1 MTAEDAIRYLDFRAR
16 ECRDK
21 EAHEALCLLLPALLK
36 VFNLPEMDSVEA
48 EAVRF
53 DLRRSLCDH
62 DGLSRKPT
70 VQTGF

>member
-1 MTAEDAIRYLDFRAR
+1 
-16 ECRDK
+16 
-21 EAHEALCLLLPALLK
+21 
-36 VFNLPEMDSVEA
+36 MDSVEA